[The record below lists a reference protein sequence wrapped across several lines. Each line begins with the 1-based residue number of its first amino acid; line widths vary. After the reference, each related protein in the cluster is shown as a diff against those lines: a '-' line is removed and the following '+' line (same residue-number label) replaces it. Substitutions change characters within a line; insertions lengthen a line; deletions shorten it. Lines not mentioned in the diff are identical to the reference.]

1 MSKYLEKFKTNQ
13 LRDDEEI
20 KAHVDG
26 YIGKLM
32 GQGADTQHNGVLV
45 LTNDR
50 VVFYS
55 KGWLNEVVR
64 SIQLKQI
71 ANVHYTTSWP
81 GTSLEIVS
89 KDTLKVTTLGSKE
102 LFSEFQKQL
111 EIARD
116 VGDNNENQNSSK
128 NNSLDIPDQI
138 QKLANL
144 RDQGLIT
151 EEEFSS
157 KKAELLSKM

>member
-1 MSKYLEKFKTNQ
+1 MV
-13 LRDDEEI
+13 EI
-20 KAHVDG
+20 LFGGRV
-26 YIGKLM
+26 
-32 GQGADTQHNGVLV
+32 
-45 LTNDR
+45 

-157 KKAELLSKM
+157 KKNEF